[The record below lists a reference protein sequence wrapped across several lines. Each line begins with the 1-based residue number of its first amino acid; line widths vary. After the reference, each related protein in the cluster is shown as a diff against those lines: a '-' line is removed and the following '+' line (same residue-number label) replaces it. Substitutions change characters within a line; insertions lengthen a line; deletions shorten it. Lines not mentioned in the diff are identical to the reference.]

1 MSKVVEV
8 TDQTF
13 QQEVL
18 ESDLPTELD
27 FWAPWCAPCL
37 MVAPIYDRLSEEYDD
52 FKFCKINVDENVETA
67 RTYQVMSIPMQLFFV
82 DGEKVDELL
91 GAVPEEVINS
101 KVQEVI
107 RRYPMDQRG
116 RLKSILASWVEHSKQ
131 DSQKFRRL
139 TRKLEEMRSEAVY
152 NSLLR
157 AASQMEEA
165 NERLSDLLSQL

>member
-18 ESDLPTELD
+18 ESDLPTEVD

-52 FKFCKINVDENVETA
+52 FKFCKINVDDNLEIA
-67 RTYQVMSIPMQLFFV
+67 RTYQVMSIPMQLFFLN
-82 DGEKVDELL
+82 GEKVDELL
-91 GAVPEEVINS
+91 GAVPEQVIRSKVKEVI
-101 KVQEVI
+101 Q
-107 RRYPMDQRG
+107 RYPMDERG
-116 RLKSILASWVEHSKQ
+116 RLKVILSSWVEHNKQ
-131 DSQKFRRL
+131 GSQKFRRL
-139 TRKLEEMRSEAVY
+139 AEKVQEIRSDAVY
-152 NSLLR
+152 KSVLK

-165 NERLSDLLSQL
+165 NKRLSDLLRQL